1 MEPFLNPSN
10 QPLTL
15 PFALQERV
23 AELEAAAAT
32 ADAAAERERSECKAA
47 AEAQAEADQ
56 PKAEELNGE
65 IGRMAAQAAEAEE
78 QLRME

>member
-1 MEPFLNPSN
+1 MIGTLFNPSN

-32 ADAAAERERSECKAA
+32 ADAAAERERSECKASSA
-47 AEAQAEADQ
+47 THRDEVRL
-56 PKAEELNGE
+56 LNH
-65 IGRMAAQAAEAEE
+65 IPPNTNPSSYCR
-78 QLRME
+78 